1 MDELFV
7 IIFTFGVLLTKYINE
22 NVFYFALNV
31 S

>member
-7 IIFTFGVLLTKYINE
+7 IIFTFGALLKKYINE
-22 NVFYFALNV
+22 SVFYFALNV